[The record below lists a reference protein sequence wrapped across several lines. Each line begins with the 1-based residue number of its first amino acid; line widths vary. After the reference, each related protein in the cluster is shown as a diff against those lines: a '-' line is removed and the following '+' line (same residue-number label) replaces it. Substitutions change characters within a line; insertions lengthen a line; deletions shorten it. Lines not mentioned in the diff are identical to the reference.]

1 MNAPLATM
9 HLSEFDYELPEELIA
24 QEPLERRDASRL
36 LVVSRASNSWTE
48 YNFSSFP
55 GLLRKGDVVVIN
67 NTRVFPARL
76 LGQRDPSGGRVEV
89 LLLREIEPGIWE
101 ALVRPAQR
109 LNEGARVRFGDSS
122 LRAEVVATSTGGS
135 RTLKF
140 SGEKPLDTLIDEV
153 GQTPLPPYIKRA
165 GGTSETDKE
174 RYQTMFARERGAIAA
189 PTAGL
194 HFTPAIMSALRE
206 RGVRIAEITLHV
218 GYGTFEPVRVDEIEA
233 HEVAAEFFSIGDASA
248 ETINEARAVG
258 GRIVAIGTTTA
269 RALETAA
276 RADGVIQAG
285 NGATELT
292 IKPGYK
298 FRAVDALLTNFHLP
312 RSSLL
317 ILISAFA
324 GRELVL
330 KAYRDAVEARFRFY
344 SYGDCMFVI

>member
-1 MNAPLATM
+1 M
-9 HLSEFDYELPEELIA
+9 HLSEFDYQLPEELIA
-24 QEPLERRDASRL
+24 QEPLERRDASRM
-36 LVVSRASNSWTE
+36 LVVRRDSKSWSE
-48 YNFSSFP
+48 YGFSSFP
-55 GLLRKGDVVVIN
+55 EFLRERDVVVIN

-89 LLLREIEPGIWE
+89 LLLREIEPSIWE
-101 ALVRPAQR
+101 ALVRPAHR
-109 LNEGARVRFGDSS
+109 LTVGAQVRFDDSS
-122 LRAEVVATSTGGS
+122 LRAEVIASATGGV
-135 RTLKF
+135 RTLRLT
-140 SGEKPLDTLIDEV
+140 GEKPLESLIDEV
-153 GQTPLPPYIKRA
+153 GQTPLPPYIKRP
-165 GGTSETDKE
+165 GGSSESDKE

-194 HFTPAIMSALRE
+194 HFTHEITQALRD
-206 RGVRIAEITLHV
+206 RGVRLAEVTLHV
-218 GYGTFEPVRVDEIEA
+218 GYGTFEPIRVDEIEE
-233 HEVAAEFFSIGDASA
+233 HRVAAEFFSISDRAA
-248 ETINEARAVG
+248 KMINEARAAR
-258 GRIVAIGTTTA
+258 GRVIAVGTTTT

-276 RADGVIQAG
+276 GADGLIKAG

-317 ILISAFA
+317 ILVSAFA

-330 KAYRDAVEARFRFY
+330 NAYRDAVKARFRFY